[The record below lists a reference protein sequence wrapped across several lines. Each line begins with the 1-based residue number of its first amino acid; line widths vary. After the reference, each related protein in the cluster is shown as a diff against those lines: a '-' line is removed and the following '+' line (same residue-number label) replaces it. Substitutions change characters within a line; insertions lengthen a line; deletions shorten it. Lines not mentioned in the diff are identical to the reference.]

1 MVSSVTGTLAALDGT
16 SATVRP
22 TGPLG
27 ETLSFEVLLPAYL
40 AQRLLTRVGET
51 ITLATFLYLEGQ
63 GQGTSFEPRLLGFA
77 TADERRF
84 FDLFTTVKGIG
95 NRKALR
101 AMAQP
106 PAIIAGAIVRGDAKA
121 LTQLPE
127 IGKKLAETMIL
138 ELKDKVAVY
147 ASADTLAGGSSGASI
162 PTRKPSSI
170 VEPTLTGPA
179 GDAVEALIRLGEQRP
194 EAERRVLRTID
205 RHKGQELPVERL
217 IALVFAG
224 G

>member
-1 MVSSVTGTLAALDGT
+1 MVSSVTGTLIALHGT
-16 SATVRP
+16 AATVQP
-22 TGPLG
+22 AGALG
-27 ETLSFEVLLPAYL
+27 ESMSFEVLLPAYL
-40 AQRLLTRVGET
+40 AERLLTRIGEPVT
-51 ITLATFLYLEGQ
+51 FATFLYLEGQ

-77 TADERRF
+77 TADERLF

-101 AMAQP
+101 AMARP
-106 PAIIAGAIVRGDAKA
+106 PAEIAGAIVRGDAKA

-138 ELKDKVAVY
+138 ELKDKVAAF
-147 ASADTLAGGSSGASI
+147 ASTAAMAPGQSGASLAS
-162 PTRKPSSI
+162 RKPSAQL
-170 VEPTLTGPA
+170 EPALTGPA

-194 EAERRVLRTID
+194 EAERRVLRAID
-205 RHKGQELPVERL
+205 RHQGQELPVERL

>member
-1 MVSSVTGTLAALDGT
+1 MISSVTGTLVALDGGV
-16 SATVRP
+16 ATVRP
-22 TGPLG
+22 QGPLG
-27 ETLSFEVLLPAYL
+27 ESLSLEVLLPAYL
-40 AQRLLTRVGET
+40 AERLVTRIGEAV
-51 ITLATFLYLEGQ
+51 TLATFLYLEGQ

-77 TADERRF
+77 SADERKF

-101 AMAQP
+101 AMART
-106 PAIIAGAIVRGDAKA
+106 PAEIAGAIVRGDAKA

-138 ELKDKVAVY
+138 ELKDKVAAF
-147 ASADTLAGGSSGASI
+147 ASADSLDPGRASAVGRR
-162 PTRKPSSI
+162 PAAQ
-170 VEPTLTGPA
+170 VEPALTGPA

-194 EAERRVLRTID
+194 EAERRVLRTIE

>member
-1 MVSSVTGTLAALDGT
+1 MISSVIGTLVSLEGGLAVLKPA
-16 SATVRP
+16 
-22 TGPLG
+22 GPLG
-27 ETLSFEVLLPAYL
+27 EAATLEILLPAYL
-40 AQRLLTRVGET
+40 TERLMTRVGEQVV
-51 ITLATFLYLEGQ
+51 LATFLYLEGQ

-77 TADERRF
+77 TADERCF

-101 AMAQP
+101 AMARP
-106 PAIIAGAIVRGDAKA
+106 PAEIAGAIVRGDAKA

-138 ELKDKVAVY
+138 ELKDKVAAY
-147 ASADTLAGGSSGASI
+147 ASAASLAPGAGGASI
-162 PTRKPSSI
+162 PGRRPAAM
-170 VEPTLTGPA
+170 VEPALTGPA
-179 GDAVEALIRLGEQRP
+179 GDAVEALIRLGEQRL
-194 EAERRVLRTID
+194 EAERRVMRAID
-205 RHKGQELPVERL
+205 KHKGQELPVERL

>member
-1 MVSSVTGTLAALDGT
+1 MVSSVTGTLTALDGT
-16 SATVRP
+16 AATVRP
-22 TGPLG
+22 SGPLG
-27 ETLSFEVLLPAYL
+27 ESLAFEVLLPAYL
-40 AQRLLTRVGET
+40 AQRLLTRVGESVR
-51 ITLATFLYLEGQ
+51 LSTFLYLEGQ

-106 PAIIAGAIVRGDAKA
+106 PAVIAGAIVRGDAKA

-138 ELKDKVAVY
+138 ELKDKVAPY
-147 ASADTLAGGSSGASI
+147 ATADSLSGNTSSGTI
-162 PTRKPSSI
+162 PTRKPASTI
-170 VEPTLTGPA
+170 EPTLTGPA
-179 GDAVEALIRLGEQRP
+179 GDAVEALIRLGEQRA
-194 EAERRVLRTID
+194 EAERRVLRAMD
-205 RHKGQELPVERL
+205 KHQGQELAVERL

>member
-1 MVSSVTGTLAALDGT
+1 MVSSLTGTLTALEGT

-22 TGPLG
+22 AGLLG
-27 ETLSFEVLLPAYL
+27 ESFTVEVLLPAYL
-40 AQRLLTRVGET
+40 AQRLITRVGET
-51 ITLATFLYLEGQ
+51 VTLATFLYLEGQ

-101 AMAQP
+101 AMART
-106 PAIIAGAIVRGDAKA
+106 PAEIAGAIVRGDSKA

-127 IGKKLAETMIL
+127 IGRKLAETMIL
-138 ELKDKVAVY
+138 ELKDKVGLY
-147 ASADTLAGGSSGASI
+147 ASAEALEGNGSPSAPI
-162 PTRKPSSI
+162 RKPSI
-170 VEPTLTGPA
+170 QIEPTLTGPA
-179 GDAVEALIRLGEQRP
+179 GDAVEALVRLGEQRP
-194 EAERRVLRTID
+194 EAERRVLRAID
-205 RHKGQELPVERL
+205 RHKGQELAVERL

>member
-1 MVSSVTGTLAALDGT
+1 MVSSVTGTLLAIETSGAATL
-16 SATVRP
+16 RP
-22 TGPLG
+22 AGPLG
-27 ETLSFEVLLPAYL
+27 ESVTLEILLPAFL
-40 AQRLLTRVGET
+40 SQRLMTRIGET
-51 ITLATFLYLEGQ
+51 VTLATFCYLEGQ

-101 AMAQP
+101 AMAEP
-106 PAIIAGAIVRGDAKA
+106 PAVIASAILRGDAKA

-127 IGKKLAETMIL
+127 IGKKLAETMIV
-138 ELKDKVAVY
+138 ELKDKVAPY
-147 ASADTLAGGSSGASI
+147 ATAETLAPGNGR
-162 PTRKPSSI
+162 PTRKPAAAIESNLS
-170 VEPTLTGPA
+170 GPA
-179 GDAVEALIRLGEQRP
+179 ADAVEALIRLGEQRP
-194 EAERRVLRTID
+194 EAERRVVKTIE
-205 RHKGQELPVERL
+205 RHQGTDLTVERL

>member
-1 MVSSVTGTLAALDGT
+1 MVSSVTGTLTALDST
-16 SATVRP
+16 AATVRP
-22 TGPLG
+22 SGPLG
-27 ETLSFEVLLPAYL
+27 ETLAFEVLLPAYL
-40 AQRLLTRVGET
+40 AQRLLTRVGESV
-51 ITLATFLYLEGQ
+51 TLSTFLYLEGQ

-77 TADERRF
+77 TPDERRF

-106 PAIIAGAIVRGDAKA
+106 PAVIAGAIVRGDAKA

-138 ELKDKVAVY
+138 ELKDKVAPY
-147 ASADTLAGGSSGASI
+147 ATADSLSGNTSSGTI
-162 PTRKPSSI
+162 PTRKPASTI
-170 VEPTLTGPA
+170 EPTLTGPA
-179 GDAVEALIRLGEQRP
+179 GDAVEALIRLGEQRA
-194 EAERRVLRTID
+194 EAERRVLRAMD
-205 RHKGQELPVERL
+205 KHQGQELAVERL

>member
-1 MVSSVTGTLAALDGT
+1 MVASLTGTLIALEGT
-16 SATVRP
+16 AATVRP
-22 TGPLG
+22 AGPVGDAVSL
-27 ETLSFEVLLPAYL
+27 EVLLPAYL
-40 AQRLLTRVGET
+40 AERLLTHVGEAV
-51 ITLATFLYLEGQ
+51 TLATFLYFEGQ

-106 PAIIAGAIVRGDAKA
+106 PAEIAGAIVRGDAKA

-127 IGKKLAETMIL
+127 IGRMLADTMIL
-138 ELKDKVAVY
+138 ELKDKVAAF
-147 ASADTLAGGSSGASI
+147 ASAASLSPERSGVSGPVRKASSQL
-162 PTRKPSSI
+162 
-170 VEPTLTGPA
+170 EPALTGPA
-179 GDAVEALIRLGEQRP
+179 GDAVEALIRLGELRP
-194 EAERRVLRTID
+194 DAERRVLRAID
-205 RHKGQELPVERL
+205 KHKGHDLPVERL

>member
-1 MVSSVTGTLAALDGT
+1 MVSSVTGTLASLEGGV
-16 SATVRP
+16 ATVRP
-22 TGPLG
+22 AGLLG
-27 ETLSFEVLLPAYL
+27 ESLSFEILLPAYL
-40 AQRLLTRVGET
+40 AERLMTRVGEPV
-51 ITLATFLYLEGQ
+51 TLATFLYLEGQ

-101 AMAQP
+101 AMARP
-106 PAIIAGAIVRGDAKA
+106 PAEIAGAIVRGDAKA

-138 ELKDKVAVY
+138 ELKDKVAPF
-147 ASADTLAGGSSGASI
+147 ASAASLAPGVSVS
-162 PTRKPSSI
+162 PTRKASAQL
-170 VEPTLTGPA
+170 EPALTGPA

-194 EAERRVLRTID
+194 EAERRVMRAID
-205 RHKGQELPVERL
+205 RHKGQDLPVERL

>member
-1 MVSSVTGTLAALDGT
+1 MVSSVTGTLVALDGT
-16 SATVRP
+16 AGTVRP
-22 TGPLG
+22 SGMLG

-40 AQRLLTRVGET
+40 AHRLLTRVGET
-51 ITLATFLYLEGQ
+51 VTLATFLYLEGQ

-106 PAIIAGAIVRGDAKA
+106 PAVIAGAIVRGDAKA

-138 ELKDKVAVY
+138 ELKDKVGIY
-147 ASADTLAGGSSGASI
+147 ATADSLAGGSTSGSI
-162 PTRKPSSI
+162 PTRKPASI